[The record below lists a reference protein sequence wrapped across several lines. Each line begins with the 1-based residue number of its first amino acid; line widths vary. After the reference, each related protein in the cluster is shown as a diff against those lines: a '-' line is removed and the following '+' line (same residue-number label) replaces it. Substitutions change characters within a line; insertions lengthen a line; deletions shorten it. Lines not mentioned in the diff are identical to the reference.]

1 MRFSRFASF
10 ALLPTLWSAA
20 SAQVN
25 VDLGDLLGLDL
36 DISLLTNGALINAN
50 VFADLLTQ
58 TTCQATGKTVGV
70 QALLLPLV
78 RVCACVDLLSLG
90 GILTQDTP
98 CPACPANASPVCG
111 NAGTCACACNDG
123 FFAGPDGTCV
133 PTDSCPPPNVL
144 QPLPSDPRK
153 AECVCAP
160 GYVSNGAG
168 GCVLI
173 PSARARMHRKK
184 SVVAT
189 GPHAARAQRVARA
202 PQPTQEVF
210 IAKPAPVDLPA
221 PAAAV
226 PATPVKANSTTDKFS
241 CPNGETACPLKSGG
255 FECLDVT
262 SSLTSCGGCVGE
274 GLPGVN
280 CLAIPGALNVE
291 CQNSQC
297 QVASC
302 FKGWRFMSGKCV

>member
-1 MRFSRFASF
+1 MRFNRLASL
-10 ALLPTLWSAA
+10 ALLPTLWSTA
-20 SAQVN
+20 SAQIN

-36 DISLLTNGALINAN
+36 DISLLTDGALINAN
-50 VFADLLTQ
+50 LFADLLT
-58 TTCQATGKTVGV
+58 TTSCQGTGKTVGI
-70 QALLLPLV
+70 QALLFPLLK
-78 RVCACVDLLSLG
+78 VCACVDLLAIG
-90 GILTQDTP
+90 GIVPTTP
-98 CPACPANASPVCG
+98 CPACPTNSSPVCG
-111 NAGTCACACNDG
+111 GAGTCACQCDAGFYAAADGSCKPND
-123 FFAGPDGTCV
+123 T
-133 PTDSCPPPNVL
+133 CPPPNVL
-144 QPLPSDPRK
+144 VPLPSDPRK
-153 AECVCAP
+153 AECQCAP
-160 GYVSNGAG
+160 GYVTDGAG

-184 SVVAT
+184 NVVAH
-189 GPHAARAQRVARA
+189 PHAARAARQARA
-202 PQPTQEVF
+202 PRPQATQEVF
-210 IAKPAPVDLPA
+210 VAKPAPVEV
-221 PAAAV
+221 AV
-226 PATPVKANSTTDKFS
+226 PAGVAQPPTPVSNATTDKFS

-255 FECLDVT
+255 FECLDVS